1 MLMDEDGSENNQ
13 VKVATLLVSVILM
26 LAEPRG
32 YKGFL
37 PFYKRGKGEEGKT
50 WGRKRREENG
60 ADSEEKKK
68 ETEDGEQERETQRG
82 AGE

>member
-1 MLMDEDGSENNQ
+1 
-13 VKVATLLVSVILM
+13 M
-26 LAEPRG
+26 LAEPKG

-37 PFYKRGKGEEGKT
+37 PFCKGKKREGGEER
-50 WGRKRREENG
+50 GRKGREENG
-60 ADSEEKKK
+60 VDSEEKKK

>member
-1 MLMDEDGSENNQ
+1 
-13 VKVATLLVSVILM
+13 M

-37 PFYKRGKGEEGKT
+37 PFCKGEKGKGEDR
-50 WGRKRREENG
+50 GRKRREENG
-60 ADSEEKKK
+60 ADSEKKKK
-68 ETEDGEQERETQRG
+68 ETEDGEQGRETQRG